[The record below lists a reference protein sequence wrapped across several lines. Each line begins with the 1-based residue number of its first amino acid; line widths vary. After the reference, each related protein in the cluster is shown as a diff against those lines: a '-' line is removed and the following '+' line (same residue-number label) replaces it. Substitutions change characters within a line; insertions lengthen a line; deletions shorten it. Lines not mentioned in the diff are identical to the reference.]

1 MAYIQ
6 DTFSNIISLALIGVG
21 LFIFGALL
29 QEPVANGVES
39 ISVPVLSGIASAVK
53 FLIFTPGWGTVI
65 TLALVGIVTLTFKIK
80 L

>member
-39 ISVPVLSGIASAVK
+39 ISIPVLSGIASTVK

-65 TLALVGIVTLTFKIK
+65 TLALVGIVTLTFKLKI
-80 L
+80 

>member
-6 DTFSNIISLALIGVG
+6 DTFSSIISLAIIGVG

-29 QEPVANGVES
+29 QEPVANGVENIS
-39 ISVPVLSGIASAVK
+39 IPVLSGIASAVE

-65 TLALVGIVTLTFKIK
+65 TLALVGIVTLTFKLKI
-80 L
+80 